1 MTDELT
7 DDEISEL
14 KESFEL
20 FDRDGDGSISTK
32 ELGIVMRSLGQNPTD
47 SELSDMIS
55 KVDSEGNGR
64 FEFADFLTMMRGKIH
79 DTDRQEELKEA
90 FNVFDKDGDNF
101 INTSD
106 LLHIMKNL
114 GEKLTEEEAE
124 IMIREVDI
132 DGDGRVSYEEFA
144 RMIEK

>member
-1 MTDELT
+1 MTNELT
-7 DDEISEL
+7 EDEISEL

-32 ELGIVMRSLGQNPTD
+32 ELGIVMRSLGQNATD
-47 SELSDMIS
+47 TELADMVS
-55 KVDSEGNGR
+55 QVDSEGSGR
-64 FEFADFLTMMRGKIH
+64 FEFTDFLNMMRSKIR
-79 DTDRQEELKEA
+79 DTDNQVELREA

-101 INTSD
+101 INISD
-106 LLHIMKNL
+106 LLHIMKHL

-124 IMIREVDI
+124 IMIHEVDI
-132 DGDGRVSYEEFA
+132 DGDGRVSYEEFS